1 MSRFDVYLLALL
13 QPLAPPMKLPVLVL
27 GASAALNAG
36 LLAAF
41 FAKPSL
47 APPSVRSFFDNAA
60 RSEGRTSTT
69 SPRVSSAPS
78 GSPAQPAARS
88 AAAIASGK
96 VSAAELWASLHSDDL
111 TTLVA
116 RLRAAGFPASAIRAI
131 VDAEIQKR
139 FADRY
144 AELRRMVDD
153 VPYWRADPFRS
164 MGLNTKFYETYSQLS
179 RERMRLVR
187 EVLGKDAYAY
197 GGVDPTEA
205 QRRQFGN
212 LSPGKIELVQRIND
226 DYAEMIS
233 QVRASMQG
241 ITLPEDREKLA
252 LLEREKKADLAA
264 ILTPEELADY
274 EMRSSTITMRLR
286 TALTIMDASEAEF
299 RSIYQAYLPHVET
312 LFPTYPTA
320 FRSMDGVDPRATALA
335 KVQEQLTREFG
346 PDRAA
351 QFQRANDREFQQ
363 LYQLTRADNLPYDTV
378 VRAYD
383 TRSSASA
390 ASTKITEDPA
400 MSPDD
405 KRTAL
410 KNLAQQSRAQLLGT
424 LGQQAGPTYVEAAQ
438 WLTYLEQ
445 GRSFT
450 IMPTG
455 GISTRSVSIPRPPVS
470 APKK

>member
-1 MSRFDVYLLALL
+1 MSCFGVYLLASPA
-13 QPLAPPMKLPVLVL
+13 PLAPPMKLPVLVL

-47 APPSVRSFFDNAA
+47 APPSVRNFFERTTRNDAPASAA
-60 RSEGRTSTT
+60 
-69 SPRVSSAPS
+69 SPGAPSSAPS
-78 GSPAQPAARS
+78 APDTRPAATRS
-88 AAAIASGK
+88 ATASASGK
-96 VSAAELWASLHSDDL
+96 LSAAEVWASLHSDDL
-111 TTLVA
+111 ATLVA

-131 VDAEIQKR
+131 VDAELQKR

-144 AELRRMVDD
+144 AALRRMVDD
-153 VPYWRADPFRS
+153 VPYWRADPSRS

-197 GGVDPTEA
+197 AGIDPTEA
-205 QRRQFGN
+205 QRRQFGD

-286 TALTIMDASEAEF
+286 TPLTIMDASEAEF
-299 RSIYQAYLPHVET
+299 RTIYQAYQPHAET
-312 LFPTYPTA
+312 IFPSYPTS
-320 FRSMDGVDPRATALA
+320 FRSSDDPRAAALA
-335 KVQEQLTREFG
+335 KVQEQLTRELG

-363 LYQLTRADNLPYDTV
+363 LYQLTRADNLPYDSV

-383 TRSSASA
+383 TRSSAST
-390 ASTKITEDPA
+390 ASTKIAEDPA

-438 WLTYLEQ
+438 WLNYLEQ

-455 GISTRSVSIPRPPVS
+455 SISTRSVSLPRPAVP

>member
-1 MSRFDVYLLALL
+1 
-13 QPLAPPMKLPVLVL
+13 MKLPVLVL

-47 APPSVRSFFDNAA
+47 APPSVRSFFDHAA
-60 RSEGRTSTT
+60 RSDDRTSATP
-69 SPRVSSAPS
+69 PRASTAPAEAN
-78 GSPAQPAARS
+78 AQPSAGRS

-96 VSAAELWASLHSDDL
+96 FSAAELWATLHSDDL
-111 TTLVA
+111 TTLAA

-144 AELRRMVDD
+144 AALRRMVDD

-233 QVRASMQG
+233 QIRASMQG

-286 TALTIMDASEAEF
+286 TPLTIMDASEAEF
-299 RSIYQAYLPHVET
+299 RSIYQAYLPHADT
-312 LFPTYPTA
+312 LFPSYPSGVRTL
-320 FRSMDGVDPRATALA
+320 DGTDPRATAVA
-335 KVQEQLTREFG
+335 KVQEQLARELG
-346 PDRAA
+346 ADRAV

-378 VRAYD
+378 VRAFD

-390 ASTKITEDPA
+390 ASAKIAEDPA

-438 WLTYLEQ
+438 WLNYLEQ

-455 GISTRSVSIPRPPVS
+455 SISSRSVNVPRPPVT
-470 APKK
+470 APKN